1 MNAPSLATSGR
12 ASNLW
17 LLASALVLG
26 GLLVAQLGRLAGG
39 TPAYADL
46 VNQGGDFGILTSI
59 STGDDLVVVLDQRNE
74 ELLVYTPYNQRA
86 IEFKARHSLKDLF
99 TSGRAATPLP
109 GERDK
114 LPASPSPSTAPPA
127 TAPSSTP
134 IRENPPR

>member
-1 MNAPSLATSGR
+1 MTNPPTPISGR
-12 ASNLW
+12 SSNLW

-26 GLLVAQLGRLAGG
+26 GLLVAQLGRLTGG

-46 VNQGGDFGILTSI
+46 VNQGNDFGILTSI

-99 TSGRAATPLP
+99 TTGRAATPLP
-109 GERDK
+109 GERDR
-114 LPASPSPSTAPPA
+114 LPASPAPS

-134 IRENPPR
+134 VRENPPR